1 MSIDDRAV
9 MTGLARIS
17 RMLVDSEDPVGI
29 ITAGLLEAC
38 HSVSAD
44 AGGVLVR
51 STDDHLDVLAATS
64 HRVRDLEVHQ
74 AATEDGPCVE
84 SMRIGELVAVDSVG
98 ADERWPG
105 FGERMRTAGYDR
117 IFAVPM
123 RWQGVGIGGLNV
135 FWKPAEQP
143 APVDVELLQ
152 TFADMLTLAA
162 LHVRPMSID
171 DATRRLRETLEKRNS
186 VEQAKGVL
194 AWQHGLDMV
203 GAYAALMLLAQHR
216 NLTLG
221 EAADTVVAAA
231 QRGDIL

>member
-1 MSIDDRAV
+1 

-17 RMLVDSEDPVGI
+17 SLLVEGQDPVGI

-38 HSVSAD
+38 RSVSAD

-64 HRVRDLEVHQ
+64 HRVHDLEVHQ
-74 AATEDGPCVE
+74 ASTDEGPCVE
-84 SMRIGELVAVDSVG
+84 SMRLAKLVAVDSAE

-105 FGERMRTAGYDR
+105 FGERMRAAGYDR

-135 FWKPAEQP
+135 FWKPAETC
-143 APVDVELLQ
+143 APVDEVLLQ
-152 TFADMLTLAA
+152 AFADILTLAA
-162 LHVRPMSID
+162 LHVRPMSVD
-171 DATRRLRETLEKRNS
+171 DATRRLRETLEARNI

-194 AWQHGLDMV
+194 AWQHDLDMV
-203 GAYAALMLLAQHR
+203 GAYAALLHLAQHR
-216 NLTLG
+216 RLTLG
-221 EAADTVVAAA
+221 EAAEAVVAAA
-231 QRGDIL
+231 QRAEVL